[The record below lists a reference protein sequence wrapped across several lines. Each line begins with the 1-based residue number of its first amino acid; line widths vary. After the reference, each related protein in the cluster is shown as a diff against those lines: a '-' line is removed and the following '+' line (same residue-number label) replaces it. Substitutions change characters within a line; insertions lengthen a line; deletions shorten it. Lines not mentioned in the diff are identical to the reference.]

1 MKKEVSEN
9 VDSES
14 NQSHDDN
21 SLDFYLK
28 LKAPR
33 SKVLKNNMSEI
44 LENQNQDILLENE
57 MTPDNNHI
65 YKL

>member
-1 MKKEVSEN
+1 LKKEVSEN

-21 SLDFYLK
+21 SLDFYLE